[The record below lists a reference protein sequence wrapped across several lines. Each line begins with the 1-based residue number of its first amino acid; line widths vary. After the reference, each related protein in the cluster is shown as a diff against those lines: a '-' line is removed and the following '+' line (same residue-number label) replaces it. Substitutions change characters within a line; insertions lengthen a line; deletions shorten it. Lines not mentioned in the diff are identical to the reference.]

1 MISIKTLDGGL
12 VHFDGRLVMRSV
24 YYDEEPELFYKYFAD
39 VEKETGLEMYVAV
52 LVCTSG
58 KPIWGAASY
67 GEQFDTV
74 MASDEELTKEEET
87 ELLDAFCDSNAAEVQ
102 NLELFVT
109 KFILPDILS
118 QCNAMNDNS
127 EHVLDVCK
135 VFPDVCKRMGF
146 FLAPPLAE

>member
-12 VHFDGRLVMRSV
+12 VPFDGHLVMRSV
-24 YYDEEPELFYKYFAD
+24 YYDEEPELFYKYFD
-39 VEKETGLEMYVAV
+39 SVEKETGLEMYVAV

-58 KPIWGAASY
+58 LPIWGAASY

-87 ELLDAFCDSNAAEVQ
+87 ELLDAFCDSNAAELQ

-118 QCNAMNDNS
+118 QCDVMDDEG
-127 EHVLDVCK
+127 EHVLDVRT
-135 VFPDVCKRMGF
+135 VFPAVCKQMGF